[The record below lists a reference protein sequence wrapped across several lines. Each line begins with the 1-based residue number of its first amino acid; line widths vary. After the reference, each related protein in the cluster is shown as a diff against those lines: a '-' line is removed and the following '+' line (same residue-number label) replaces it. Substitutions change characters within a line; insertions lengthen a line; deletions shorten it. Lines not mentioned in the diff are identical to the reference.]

1 MNSACPDSGREV
13 SAGIIS
19 VRFTSGRKSYLL
31 LKHANGGHWS
41 FSKGHLEEG
50 EEAKDAALR
59 ELREETSLE
68 VKKFFSGFKEKSSYS
83 YEREGL
89 SVAKTVIY
97 YLGRVPPGS
106 AVKLSDEH
114 LGYRWLNYREARE
127 LLTYE
132 NDREL
137 LDEAEEKLKSV
148 RGGNNEN

>member
-1 MNSACPDSGREV
+1 MNSACPDGGKEV

-19 VRFTSGRKSYLL
+19 VRFTSGRRSYLL

-59 ELREETSLE
+59 ELREETGLE
-68 VKKFFSGFKEKSSYS
+68 VKKFFPGFEEETSYT

-97 YLGRVPPGS
+97 YLGRVSMDS
-106 AVKLSDEH
+106 AVKLSSEH
-114 LGYRWLNYREARE
+114 FSYRWLNYREARE

-137 LDEAEEKLKSV
+137 LDKAEEKLKSV
-148 RGGNNEN
+148 RGGDNEN